1 MLQYSQVCGRV
12 ANMQHNEGFC
22 AMRHWVVRGKHFDTK
37 TEKLVYIALLDRTDS
52 NGQCFPSVS
61 TLAEES
67 LSSERGVYTAL
78 KSLETKCL
86 ISREP
91 RYSKDGLRRS
101 TVYHVT
107 TEERYTKQAESELN
121 TLDKTVY
128 QAQESTTTVEHVSD
142 SMPVEPTIVEPVY
155 VSPAPSKREE
165 YPTAFEQ
172 LWAIYPKK
180 VAKMAAYKAWRKAKV
195 GLNSAFLMAKVQAF
209 AAQNANTETK
219 YIPNFA
225 TWLNGERWNDEYR
238 PDPPQA
244 RKPATNAERNM
255 QNLAQSMQSE
265 TDPFGFQIA
274 FGVSSSDPYTIG
286 NVKQINQ

>member
-1 MLQYSQVCGRV
+1 MKYD
-12 ANMQHNEGFC
+12 EGFC
-22 AMRHWVVRGKHFDTK
+22 AMRHWVVRGNHFDTK

-52 NGQCFPSVS
+52 NGQCFPSVT

-78 KSLETKCL
+78 KSLEAKGL

-91 RYSKDGLRRS
+91 RYTKDGLRRS

-107 TEERYTKQAESELN
+107 TEERYVKQVESEHD

-128 QAQESTTTVEHVSD
+128 RDQESTTTVEHTSG
-142 SMPVEPTIVEPVY
+142 SRPVEPTSAEPVY
-155 VSPAPSKREE
+155 VPPAPSKREE
-165 YPTAFEQ
+165 YTTAFEQ

-209 AAQNANTETK
+209 AVQNANTETK

-255 QNLAQSMQSE
+255 QNLAQSMQSQ
-265 TDPFGFQIA
+265 TDVFGFEIES
-274 FGVSSSDPYTIG
+274 GVSSSDPYIIG